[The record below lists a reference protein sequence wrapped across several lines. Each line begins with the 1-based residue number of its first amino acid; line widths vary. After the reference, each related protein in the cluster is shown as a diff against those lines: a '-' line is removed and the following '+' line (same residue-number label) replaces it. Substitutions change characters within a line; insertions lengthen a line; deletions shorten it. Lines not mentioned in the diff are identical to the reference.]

1 MRSAYRVICYV
12 IAFDVMLQASFMA
25 WAIFGFGKWIDD
37 GGVMNKSVLEDRDTW
52 HFTEERGFMFHGI
65 NGQMVI
71 PLLVLI
77 LLIVSFFAKVPRG
90 VIWAAGLVA
99 LVIIQV
105 FVLAALGHDTPIFG
119 ALHGFN
125 ALLIFATAIMAGKRV
140 TSVPTE
146 ETHAPVSA

>member
-1 MRSAYRVICYV
+1 MRSAYRAICYV

-37 GGVMNKSVLEDRDTW
+37 GGVMNKAVLEDRDTW

-77 LLIVSFFAKVPRG
+77 LLVISFFAKVPRG
-90 VIWAAGLVA
+90 VQWAAGLVA
-99 LVIIQV
+99 LVVIQV
-105 FVLAALGHDTPIFG
+105 FVLAAMGHDTPFFG

-125 ALLIFATAIMAGKRV
+125 ALLIFSVAVMAGKRV
-140 TSVPTE
+140 ST
-146 ETHAPVSA
+146 VSPAEADEPATV